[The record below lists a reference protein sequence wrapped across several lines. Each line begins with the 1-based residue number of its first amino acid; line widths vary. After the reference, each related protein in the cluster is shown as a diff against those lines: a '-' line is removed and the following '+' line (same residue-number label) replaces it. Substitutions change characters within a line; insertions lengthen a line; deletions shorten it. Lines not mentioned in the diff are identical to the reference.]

1 MIAYRAGGYRK
12 FTEGRMQS
20 VMSANPTWEFLGI
33 YSGRINAES
42 DLGRV
47 WHVTVIEDLWKTSEQ
62 DQQRREALA
71 AQAEQI

>member
-1 MIAYRAGGYRK
+1 
-12 FTEGRMQS
+12 MQS

-47 WHVTVIEDLWKTSEQ
+47 WHVTVIEDLWQTSEQ